1 MNRRAGSYNRTVR
14 WIKCVAAGLTV
25 GLVVGVLRFFSVS
38 NAGIASP
45 LLLLVVVIV
54 ARLWGTVPALLAA
67 ASGAAAYSY
76 YFLPP
81 EGFGIEDPEDW
92 LAFVIFIITAVIAGE
107 LASRA
112 ERRAAEAQAGRQ
124 EIERLYQELQGAFE
138 RASEAEAARR
148 NEQLKAALLDAL
160 THNLRTPLTSIK
172 AAVTA
177 LLHRGIW
184 SPKSELSLEGRGELL
199 QVIDE
204 ESDRLNRF
212 IEALSTS
219 DLVEPTQPSQF
230 RSVDVET
237 VIRSSLARADTLT
250 RDHRLTLDI
259 DEGLPALGVDPASIT
274 EAIYILVDNA
284 SKYSPAGTTINLRAT
299 LHDDRHVRISV
310 ADEGPGIPVAL
321 RERVFEKF
329 FRVPARESHD
339 PRRGGVGLGLP
350 IGRRLVETQA
360 GRIWIDTP
368 VSGRGTTVV
377 MTLPIALET
386 PEAEKDAQLGSVK
399 IEV

>member
-1 MNRRAGSYNRTVR
+1 MNLSAGSYNRRVR

-25 GLVVGVLRFFSVS
+25 GLVVGVLRLFSVS
-38 NAGIASP
+38 SAGIAAP
-45 LLLLVVVIV
+45 LLLLVVVV
-54 ARLWGTVPALLAA
+54 AARLWGTIPALLAA

-92 LAFVIFIITAVIAGE
+92 IAFVIFIITAVIAGE

-124 EIERLYQELQGAFE
+124 EIERLYQELQAAFE

-160 THNLRTPLTSIK
+160 THNLRTPLTAIK

-177 LLHRGIW
+177 LLHRGVW
-184 SPKSELSLEGRGELL
+184 SPKSELSMEGRGELL

-212 IEALSTS
+212 IEGLSTS
-219 DLVEPTQPSQF
+219 DRAEPTQPSQF

-259 DEGLPALGVDPASIT
+259 DEGLPTLGVDPASIT

-284 SKYSPAGTTINLRAT
+284 SKYSPAGTTISLRAT
-299 LHDDRHVRISV
+299 LHDDRHVRITV
-310 ADEGPGIPVAL
+310 TDEGPGIPTAL

-360 GRIWIDTP
+360 GRIWIETP
-368 VSGRGTTVV
+368 VSGRGTAVV

-386 PEAEKDAQLGSVK
+386 PELEKVAVNSAH
-399 IEV
+399 

>member
-1 MNRRAGSYNRTVR
+1 MNRSAGSYNRTVR

-25 GLVVGVLRFFSVS
+25 GLVVGVLRLFSVS
-38 NAGIASP
+38 SAGIAAP
-45 LLLLVVVIV
+45 LLLLVVVV
-54 ARLWGTVPALLAA
+54 AARLWGTIPALLAA

-92 LAFVIFIITAVIAGE
+92 IAFVIFIITAVIAGE

-124 EIERLYQELQGAFE
+124 EIERLYQELQAAFE

-160 THNLRTPLTSIK
+160 THNLRTPLTAIK

-177 LLHRGIW
+177 LLHRGVW
-184 SPKSELSLEGRGELL
+184 SPKSELSMEGRGELL

-212 IEALSTS
+212 IEGLSTS
-219 DLVEPTQPSQF
+219 DRAEPTQPSQF

-259 DEGLPALGVDPASIT
+259 DEGLPTLGVDPASIT

-284 SKYSPAGTTINLRAT
+284 SKYSPAGTTISLRAT

-310 ADEGPGIPVAL
+310 ADEGPGIPTAL

-368 VSGRGTTVV
+368 VSGRGTAVV

-386 PEAEKDAQLGSVK
+386 PEIEKPAAMSALGSK
-399 IEV
+399 